1 MSNDGDKGWI
11 TQGIRKS
18 CQRKRSLYII
28 SKNSGNL
35 MIILYYKSYCSILKR
50 VIRETKRVYFK
61 HLIETSENKTKAMW
75 NIINEL
81 TRKAEKSG
89 HLPRSFKMNNK
100 KVSIFKM
107 NNKKVSLVNP
117 ADAFNND
124 TDLQ

>member
-1 MSNDGDKGWI
+1 
-11 TQGIRKS
+11 
-18 CQRKRSLYII
+18 
-28 SKNSGNL
+28 

-89 HLPRSFKMNNK
+89 HLPRSFKMINK